1 LSNFLKTHYLT
12 EEKGAAMRWFLVG
25 VATLG
30 VVLTGCTTGPKAMV
44 SVAAGAP
51 VEQPTGWRATATS
64 DDQQR
69 IDSLTGRMQRMLA
82 AVPAGLRAKVA
93 AEGPL
98 LNPAAGLDAPAL
110 SPGSYQCRLVRVGGR
125 RGVTSYKSDF
135 CYIAVIDGKQSFTK
149 QTGTQLPGGWLFDDD
164 AGKRLIF
171 LGTMRPRQA
180 GSAPPYGQ
188 VSQRDVAAVIERIAP
203 FRWRMALVKN
213 DGQGDQMLD
222 IYELIPVVNG
232 SS

>member
-1 LSNFLKTHYLT
+1 
-12 EEKGAAMRWFLVG
+12 MRWSLVG
-25 VATLG
+25 VVTLG
-30 VVLTGCTTGPKAMV
+30 VALAGCTTGPKAV
-44 SVAAGAP
+44 VTVAAGAP

-69 IDSLTGRMQRMLA
+69 IDGLSDRMQRMLA
-82 AVPAGLRAKVA
+82 AIPAAVRTRVA
-93 AEGPL
+93 AERPL
-98 LNPAAGLDAPAL
+98 LDPNSGLDAPAL
-110 SPGSYQCRLVRVGGR
+110 SPGSYQCRLVRIGGR
-125 RGVTSYKSDF
+125 RGVLSYKSDF
-135 CYIAVIDGKQSFTK
+135 CYIAVVDGKQSFTK

-164 AGKRLIF
+164 KGKRLIF
-171 LGTMRPRQA
+171 LGTLRPQQA
-180 GSAPPYGQ
+180 PSAPPYGQ
-188 VSQRDVAAVIERIAP
+188 VRQRDVAAVIERIAP

>member
-1 LSNFLKTHYLT
+1 
-12 EEKGAAMRWFLVG
+12 MRWSLMG
-25 VATLG
+25 TVALS
-30 VVLTGCTTGPKAMV
+30 VVLAGCSTGPKAVV

-64 DDQQR
+64 DDQRR
-69 IDSLTGRMQRMLA
+69 IDDLTGRMQRMLA
-82 AVPAGLRAKVA
+82 ALPATMRARVA
-93 AEGPL
+93 AQGML
-98 LNPAAGLDAPAL
+98 LNPTAGLDAPTL

-125 RGVTSYKSDF
+125 RGVVSYKPDF
-135 CYIAVIDGKQSFTK
+135 CYIAVVDGKQSFTK

-164 AGKRLIF
+164 SGKRLIF
-171 LGTMRPRQA
+171 LGTLRPQQA
-180 GSAPPYGQ
+180 PSAPPYGE
-188 VSQRDVAAVIERIAP
+188 VRQRDVAAVIERIAP

-213 DGQGDQMLD
+213 DGQGDQTLD

>member
-1 LSNFLKTHYLT
+1 
-12 EEKGAAMRWFLVG
+12 MRWSLVG
-25 VATLG
+25 VVTLG
-30 VVLTGCTTGPKAMV
+30 VALAGCTTGPKAV
-44 SVAAGAP
+44 VTVAAGAP

-69 IDSLTGRMQRMLA
+69 IDGLSDRMQRMLA
-82 AVPAGLRAKVA
+82 AIPAAVRTRVA
-93 AEGPL
+93 AERPL
-98 LNPAAGLDAPAL
+98 LDPNSGLDAPAL
-110 SPGSYQCRLVRVGGR
+110 SPGSYQCRLVRIGGR
-125 RGVTSYKSDF
+125 RGVVSYKSDF
-135 CYIAVIDGKQSFTK
+135 CYIAVVDGKQSFTK

-164 AGKRLIF
+164 KGKRLIF
-171 LGTMRPRQA
+171 LGTLRPQQA
-180 GSAPPYGQ
+180 PSAPPYGQ
-188 VSQRDVAAVIERIAP
+188 VRQRDVAAVIERIAP

>member
-1 LSNFLKTHYLT
+1 
-12 EEKGAAMRWFLVG
+12 MRWSLVG
-25 VATLG
+25 VVTLG
-30 VVLTGCTTGPKAMV
+30 VVLTGCTTGPKAVV

-64 DDQQR
+64 DDQLR
-69 IDSLTGRMQRMLA
+69 IDGLAGRMQRMLA
-82 AVPAGLRAKVA
+82 TVPPRLRARVA

-98 LNPAAGLDAPAL
+98 LDPAVGLDAPAL
-110 SPGSYQCRLVRVGGR
+110 SPGSYQCRLVRIGGG

-135 CYIAVIDGKQSFTK
+135 CYIAVADGKQSFTK
-149 QTGTQLPGGWLFDDD
+149 QTGTQLPGGWLFDDEG
-164 AGKRLIF
+164 GKRLIF

-180 GSAPPYGQ
+180 GAAPPYGA
-188 VSQRDVAAVIERIAP
+188 SPQRDVAAVIERIAP

-213 DGQGDQMLD
+213 DGQGDQTLD